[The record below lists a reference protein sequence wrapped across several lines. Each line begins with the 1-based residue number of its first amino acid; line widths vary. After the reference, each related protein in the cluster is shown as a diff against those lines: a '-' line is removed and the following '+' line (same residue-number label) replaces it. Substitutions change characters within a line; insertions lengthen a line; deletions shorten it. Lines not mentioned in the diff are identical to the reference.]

1 MRSFIAVA
9 QLLGLAAALP
19 SSGQTLV
26 EKDTAA
32 DTYDYVIVGGGVTGL
47 IVANRLTENKKTT
60 VLVVEAGLD
69 DLPFQQILPYG
80 AASAL
85 NTSLLWPNYVSEPEP
100 FLNNK
105 TWNVRVAAVLGG
117 GSVVNGMMYDRGS
130 AADYDAWEALGNS
143 GWGWK
148 GIYPYFKK
156 GTEFIPPPA
165 QTIKD
170 FDITYD
176 ASAYGKGPLKL
187 GISDFQY
194 PDIKSFFAA
203 YQGAGVK
210 KTTGDNG
217 KETGISWYPNTMN
230 PKTGERSQARNSYYD
245 PIVSRPNLKLLIR
258 TEATELVFASGKKLV
273 ASGVKI
279 TNKVTGQSST
289 VYAKKE
295 VVLAAGSIN
304 TPKLLQ
310 LSGIGPKSVLEAAG
324 IPVKLAHEGVGANFQ
339 DHPYTSVVFNTSGA
353 SFPNPQSLATN
364 ATFNASAW
372 AQYEA
377 TKTGPLTQARG
388 NSLAMISLPQVAPD
402 SFKTLAKQIKA
413 QKTES
418 YLPAIYSGSKK
429 LLAGVAAQR
438 KVLASL
444 FTNKNAAIVEY
455 PVGASGAFV
464 LVALEKPLARGT
476 VAINPAN
483 PSGPPKIL
491 YNALSNPVDKSV
503 LASCVRYLRTVW
515 KRPEVAKFS
524 LVETSPGA
532 QYVGDDELIDRM
544 NAVGSIWPTLSHPS
558 GSCAMMPEKYGGCVS
573 DKLLFYGVQKLSIV
587 DASILPLVPSQH
599 IQSTMYAV
607 GEKAADIIK
616 ARS

>member
-1 MRSFIAVA
+1 MQCR
-9 QLLGLAAALP
+9 
-19 SSGQTLV
+19 
-26 EKDTAA
+26 
-32 DTYDYVIVGGGVTGL
+32 
-47 IVANRLTENKKTT
+47 
-60 VLVVEAGLD
+60 
-69 DLPFQQILPYG
+69 
-80 AASAL
+80 
-85 NTSLLWPNYVSEPEP
+85 
-100 FLNNK
+100 
-105 TWNVRVAAVLGG
+105 
-117 GSVVNGMMYDRGS
+117 
-130 AADYDAWEALGNS
+130 
-143 GWGWK
+143 
-148 GIYPYFKK
+148 
-156 GTEFIPPPA
+156 
-165 QTIKD
+165 
-170 FDITYD
+170 
-176 ASAYGKGPLKL
+176 YGKGPLHL

-194 PDIKSFFAA
+194 PDIKPFFAA

-210 KTTGDNG
+210 KVTGDNG
-217 KETGISWYPNTMN
+217 EETGISWYPNTMN
-230 PKTGERSQARNSYYD
+230 PLTGERSQARNSYYD
-245 PIVSRPNLKLLIR
+245 PIASRPNLKLLIR
-258 TEATELVFASGKKLV
+258 TEATELVFASGTKLV

-279 TNKVTGQSST
+279 TDKATGKTST

-310 LSGIGPKSVLEAAG
+310 LSGIGPKTVLQAAG

-353 SFPNPQSLATN
+353 SFPNPQSLATDP
-364 ATFNASAW
+364 AFNASAW
-372 AQYEA
+372 AQYEKN
-377 TKTGPLTQARG
+377 KTGPLTQARG

-402 SFKTLAKQIKA
+402 AFTTLAKQIKA

-418 YLPAIYSGSKK
+418 YLPAIYTGSKK

-438 KVLASL
+438 KVLVSL

-455 PVGASGAFV
+455 PVGAGGGFV
-464 LVALEKPLARGT
+464 LVGLEKPLARGSVT
-476 VAINPAN
+476 INPAN
-483 PSGPPKIL
+483 PQGPPKVL
-491 YNALSNPVDKSV
+491 YNALSNPVDRSV

-515 KRPEVAKFS
+515 KRPEIKKFS

-544 NAVGSIWPTLSHPS
+544 NQLGSIWPTLSHPS

-607 GEKAADIIK
+607 GEKAADLIK